1 MGQQESNNSNDILW
15 DIRDYLESEK
25 KTLKDIFKDLDDDDN
40 KTISVEEFKSGL
52 LKLSIANMTEGA
64 VDNLVKT
71 LDENGDGEISLK
83 EFKSA
88 YNEDNLPAKI
98 VQPENFKKPKSTDNV
113 SVITC
118 DMEG

>member
-71 LDENGDGEISLK
+71 
-83 EFKSA
+83 
-88 YNEDNLPAKI
+88 
-98 VQPENFKKPKSTDNV
+98 
-113 SVITC
+113 
-118 DMEG
+118 